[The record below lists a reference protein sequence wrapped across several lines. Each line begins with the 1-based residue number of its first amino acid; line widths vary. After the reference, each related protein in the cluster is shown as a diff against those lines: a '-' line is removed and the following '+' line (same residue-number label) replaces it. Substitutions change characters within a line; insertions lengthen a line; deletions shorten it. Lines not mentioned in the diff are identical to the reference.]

1 MLRLARSRMA
11 ALAVAFSFLSA
22 GLSGGFGTKA
32 LAQPVDLEL
41 VLAVDISWS
50 MDPEEQQLQREGYV
64 AAFRDREV
72 QRAIASGAYRRI
84 AVTYMEWA
92 GPQSQRIVI
101 PWTVIGT
108 PVEAESFATVL
119 AAAPIS
125 RDRMTSIS
133 AALRFA
139 GELLAERPN
148 TGARRV
154 IDVSGDGPNNAGG
167 AVTGVRDQL
176 IADGVS
182 INGLP
187 ILVRPSMSSMFD
199 ISNLLDYYE
208 GCVIGGPGSF
218 AIPIHERHEFLT
230 ATRRKLL
237 LEIAG
242 AEPRLYRA
250 QFKPPSSDVDCHIG
264 EKLWQ
269 RYMDR

>member
-1 MLRLARSRMA
+1 MLRMARSRMA
-11 ALAVAFSFLSA
+11 ALAVAFSIGFAVLA
-22 GLSGGFGTKA
+22 GGWA
-32 LAQPVDLEL
+32 AAARAQAVDLEL

-72 QRAIASGAYRRI
+72 QRAIASGAHRRI

-92 GPQSQRIVI
+92 GPHIQRVVI
-101 PWTVIGT
+101 PWTLVGT
-108 PVEAESFATVL
+108 PVEAESFAAAL

-125 RDRMTSIS
+125 RDRMTSVS

-139 GELLAERPN
+139 GELLSERPD

-154 IDVSGDGPNNAGG
+154 IDVSGDGPNNSGG
-167 AVTGVRDQL
+167 TVTNVRDKL
-176 IADGVS
+176 IADGIS

-187 ILVRPSMSSMFD
+187 ILVRPSLSSMFD

-218 AIPIHERHEFLT
+218 AIPIHERSEFLT

-242 AEPRLYRA
+242 AEPQLHRA
-250 QFKPPSSDVDCHIG
+250 QFRPPSSDVDCHIG

>member
-1 MLRLARSRMA
+1 MA
-11 ALAVAFSFLSA
+11 ALAVALSVLSA
-22 GLSGGFGTKA
+22 VLIGGFGTA
-32 LAQPVDLEL
+32 ARAQPVDLEL

-72 QRAIASGAYRRI
+72 QRAIASGAHRRI
-84 AVTYMEWA
+84 AVTYIEWA
-92 GPQSQRIVI
+92 GPHSQRVVI
-101 PWTVIGT
+101 PWTVVGT
-108 PVEAESFATVL
+108 RVEAESFAAAL

-133 AALRFA
+133 AALRYA
-139 GELLAERPN
+139 SELLAERPD

-154 IDVSGDGPNNAGG
+154 IDISGDGPNNAGG
-167 AVTGVRDQL
+167 AVTVVRDKL
-176 IADGVS
+176 VADGVA

-187 ILVRPSMSSMFD
+187 ILLRPSMSSMFE

-218 AIPIHERHEFLT
+218 AIPIYERSEFLT

-242 AEPRLYRA
+242 TEPRLFRV
-250 QFKPPSSDVDCHIG
+250 QFKPPSTDVDCHIG